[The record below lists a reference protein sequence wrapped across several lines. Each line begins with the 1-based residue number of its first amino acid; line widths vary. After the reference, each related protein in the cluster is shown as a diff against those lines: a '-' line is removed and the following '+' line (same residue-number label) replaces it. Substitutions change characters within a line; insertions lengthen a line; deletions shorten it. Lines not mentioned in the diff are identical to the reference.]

1 MRECRKCKVEVL
13 DDTTVCPLCNSVLE
27 VSGEESEYN
36 GYPDVKS
43 VARKF
48 VFVIRLYSFL
58 AIIAETAFIII
69 NYLNFHGIWWSAV
82 SGISILYFYITLK
95 YSLQKN
101 KGYKNVIVMQV
112 IGAVLLVVATDYIIG
127 YQGWSVNYVLPAAVL
142 LLDATIV
149 TLMIVNISNW
159 QTYITMQILTTVV
172 SAACML
178 LWKLGIITNPIVS
191 FISLAVSGCLLLGTL
206 IFGDRTAK
214 AELKRRFHV

>member
-1 MRECRKCKVEVL
+1 MRECRTCKVEVL

-27 VSGEESEYN
+27 VNGEESGCN

-58 AIIAETAFIII
+58 AIIAETALIIV
-69 NYLNFHGIWWSAV
+69 NYLNYHGIWWSAI

-101 KGYKNVIVMQV
+101 NGYKSVILMQV

-142 LLDATIV
+142 LLDATII

-159 QTYITMQILTTVV
+159 QSYIMMQLLTTVV

-178 LWKLGIITNPIVS
+178 LWKLGVITNPIVS
-191 FISLAVSGCLLLGTL
+191 FIALAVSGCLLLGTL